1 MIFTTISGIAS
12 DPRGVFHPEDM
23 ILLKTPSNPWGWK
36 ISQSFLL
43 DLPLGNCSILLNNN
57 YTKKWTKGFT
67 CVMFLSTPNKDM
79 RKIVLIAIII
89 LVLHLGEQA

>member
-12 DPRGVFHPEDM
+12 DPRGVFHTEDM

-36 ISQSFLL
+36 ISKSFLL
-43 DLPLGNCSILLNNN
+43 DLPLGNCSTLVNNN
-57 YTKKWTKGFT
+57 NTKKWTKCFT
-67 CVMFLSTPNKDM
+67 YVMFLSTPNKDM
-79 RKIVLIAIII
+79 SKIVLIAIIL